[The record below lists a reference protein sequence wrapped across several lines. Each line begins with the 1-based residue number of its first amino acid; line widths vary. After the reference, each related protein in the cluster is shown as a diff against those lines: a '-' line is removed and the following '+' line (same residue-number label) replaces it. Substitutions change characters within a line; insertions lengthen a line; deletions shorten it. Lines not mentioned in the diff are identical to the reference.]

1 MEKLKLLSAA
11 IIALTFFTKNVL
23 AEENKYTI
31 EPTHASVLWTA
42 NHFGFSDVSGKFS
55 EIEGSIIFDEKNPQK
70 SSVDATIKIANL
82 NTGIAKLDGHLKSK
96 DFFDA
101 EKFATAKFISKKITV
116 TGKNKAKIEGDL
128 TLLGIT
134 KSVVLDT
141 KFNKSGVNPIN
152 QKQSIGFS
160 ASASLNRSDFGIKYA
175 LPGVSD
181 KVDLIIQ
188 VEANK

>member
-1 MEKLKLLSAA
+1 MKKLKLFTVA
-11 IIALTFFTKNVL
+11 IISFAFFSQKVW
-23 AEENKYTI
+23 AEDNKYTI
-31 EPTHASVLWTA
+31 EPNHTSVLWFV

-55 EIEGSIIFDEKNPQK
+55 EIEGSISFDEKNPQK
-70 SSVDATIKIANL
+70 SLVDATIKIANL
-82 NTGIAKLDGHLKSK
+82 NSGIVKLDQHLKSK

-101 EKFATAKFISKKITV
+101 EKFTTAKFVSKKITV

-134 KSVVLDT
+134 KSVVLNA
-141 KFNKSGVNPIN
+141 KFNKSGINPIN

-160 ASASLNRSDFGIKYA
+160 ATASLNRSDFGIKYA

-181 KVDLIIQ
+181 KVDLVIQ